1 MTEAD
6 PRSNR
11 IRTAELTGNRK
22 RAFKIRP
29 GKQGLEALAQELDLQ
44 AIKELTFK
52 GELRPHGRNDVQ
64 LQGDLTADV
73 VQSCVV
79 TLAPVPA
86 KIKIPVLRTYIQG
99 MEWPEGD
106 EIEMP
111 EDDTR
116 EPLPEV
122 IDLDAVLIEALAL
135 ALPDY
140 PRAGGASLEET
151 VYAPPGAEPLKEES
165 LKPFAALAALKQQL
179 EK

>member
-6 PRSNR
+6 PRSHR

-22 RAFKIRP
+22 RDFRIRP
-29 GKQGLEALAQELDLQ
+29 GKNGLAALAAELQLLS
-44 AIKELTFK
+44 IKDLTFK
-52 GELRPHGRNDVQ
+52 GEIKPWGRSDVA
-64 LQGDLTADV
+64 LEGELDASV
-73 VQSCVV
+73 VQACVV

-86 KIKIPVLRTYIQG
+86 RIRVPVKRYYIQD
-99 MEWPEGD
+99 MTDPEG
-106 EIEMP
+106 EEVEMP

-116 EPLPEV
+116 EPMREV

-140 PRAGGASLEET
+140 PRADGANLGSLT
-151 VYAPPGAEPLKEES
+151 ALPPGAEPIEDETV
-165 LKPFAALAALKQQL
+165 KPFAALAALKAKL